1 MRRPRAQGTADDRSR
16 RLSAGDLPEAGAI
29 VQAFG
34 SEPHGVG
41 MTPSLLVERIR
52 LEQCGATRPRVVNCA
67 LQQCSRYALTPF
79 LRIYEK
85 AYDRPH
91 RFLIHTLHHRRAL
104 QPQVVLTRPHRDPT
118 DRALAPVADQPRYGP
133 AIHECFHGALVCLA
147 PQVETAAPR
156 SAVVHT
162 PTTPNN

>member
-1 MRRPRAQGTADDRSR
+1 MRPPRAQGTADDGSR

-104 QPQVVLTRPHRDPT
+104 QPQVVLPRPHRGPA
-118 DRALAPVADQPRYGP
+118 DRPLVPVGDQPRHGS
-133 AIHECFHGALVCLA
+133 AIHEGLHSPLVCLA
-147 PQVETAAPR
+147 PKLETAAPR
-156 SAVVHT
+156 SPIVHT
-162 PTTPNN
+162 PAAPNN